1 MPIRLVV
8 FDLGNVLV
16 RLVTG
21 WEHACRLAG
30 IEPIGTGDFQRHHA
44 LVCAFELGQCAEDD
58 YLRGAAECFPAL
70 APGQFESIF
79 DAWLRDPYPGLPG
92 MLAALK
98 ARRIRTACL
107 SNTNARHWRI
117 ALDPAGPYA
126 AHLALIDHLFASHLI
141 GAAKPDPA
149 AYRHVEQVTGFPAAH
164 ILFFDDREENVTASR
179 NAGWHAHH
187 IDPTR
192 DGVEQ
197 ATAHLR
203 AAGLL

>member
-1 MPIRLVV
+1 MPIHLVV

-21 WEHACRLAG
+21 WEDACRFAG
-30 IEPIGTGDFQRHHA
+30 VDPIGTGNFQRHHA
-44 LVCAFELGQCAEDD
+44 LVCAFELGQTPEHE

-79 DAWLRDPYPGLPG
+79 DAWLRGPYPRLPE
-92 MLAALK
+92 MLTALK
-98 ARRIRTACL
+98 SRRIRTACL

-117 ALDPAGPYA
+117 ALDPAGPYS

-149 AYRHVEQVTGFPAAH
+149 AYRHVEQVTGVAAPN
-164 ILFFDDREENVTASR
+164 ILFFDDREENVTAAR
-179 NAGWHAHH
+179 EAGWRAEK
-187 IDPTR
+187 IDPAQ

-197 ATAHLR
+197 AAAHLR